1 MLEYFKILTLRCKF
15 YLILISHNIFKS
27 VGEKRNRA
35 HHTYWRWQEF
45 ISMFIFSLFDFEL
58 AAFKLRARNKFCR
71 LATNK
76 DVRSLLKYKLLTIYL
91 FLSQN
96 ISQYDRTALHII
108 KIKINFVATLRYRGL
123 SFLWLVLIMVVEHG
137 SIKHHPILS

>member
-1 MLEYFKILTLRCKF
+1 
-15 YLILISHNIFKS
+15 
-27 VGEKRNRA
+27 
-35 HHTYWRWQEF
+35 
-45 ISMFIFSLFDFEL
+45 MFIFSLFDFEL